1 MNSFRKSNLQNIT
14 NIFEA
19 KTGVELESAPVWRY
33 PIKKYVVIAAVL
45 VCSFTMTAFA
55 ASLFSSLSG
64 DDLSLSSTYE
74 GNGIVSIQVE
84 NKSDKDLNFQ
94 KQLKLMR
101 WSTSEEIAP
110 LSDNIIF
117 ENTEIK
123 ANTSGT
129 MTIDLSAAYD
139 FSVLEQPLVDDHYYF
154 VLTNN
159 NFLFGQDWMCSIEF
173 TEPIITPIQEPT
185 PINSSTSLRPTLLT
199 RLSGKRGTRNTCPIV
214 RSFST
219 IWMGM
224 LFLPLHHIFLSIC

>member
-1 MNSFRKSNLQNIT
+1 MNSFRKSNLQNIK
-14 NIFEA
+14 NIFEE

-101 WSTSEEIAP
+101 CLPVKKLPHCPTTS
-110 LSDNIIF
+110 
-117 ENTEIK
+117 
-123 ANTSGT
+123 
-129 MTIDLSAAYD
+129 
-139 FSVLEQPLVDDHYYF
+139 
-154 VLTNN
+154 
-159 NFLFGQDWMCSIEF
+159 
-173 TEPIITPIQEPT
+173 
-185 PINSSTSLRPTLLT
+185 SLRIRKLKQIPAA
-199 RLSGKRGTRNTCPIV
+199 R
-214 RSFST
+214 
-219 IWMGM
+219 
-224 LFLPLHHIFLSIC
+224 

>member
-1 MNSFRKSNLQNIT
+1 MNSFRKSNLQNIK
-14 NIFEA
+14 NIFEE

-159 NFLFGQDWMCSIEF
+159 NFLFGRIGCAVSNL
-173 TEPIITPIQEPT
+173 P
-185 PINSSTSLRPTLLT
+185 SLSLL
-199 RLSGKRGTRNTCPIV
+199 LYRNP
-214 RSFST
+214 
-219 IWMGM
+219 
-224 LFLPLHHIFLSIC
+224 PQ

>member
-1 MNSFRKSNLQNIT
+1 MNSFRKSNLQNIK
-14 NIFEA
+14 NIFEE

-129 MTIDLSAAYD
+129 MTIDLSACLLY
-139 FSVLEQPLVDDHYYF
+139 
-154 VLTNN
+154 
-159 NFLFGQDWMCSIEF
+159 
-173 TEPIITPIQEPT
+173 
-185 PINSSTSLRPTLLT
+185 TSDAADE
-199 RLSGKRGTRNTCPIV
+199 
-214 RSFST
+214 
-219 IWMGM
+219 
-224 LFLPLHHIFLSIC
+224 

>member
-1 MNSFRKSNLQNIT
+1 
-14 NIFEA
+14 
-19 KTGVELESAPVWRY
+19 
-33 PIKKYVVIAAVL
+33 
-45 VCSFTMTAFA
+45 MTAFA

-101 WSTSEEIAP
+101 WSTSEEIVP

-139 FSVLEQPLVDDHYYF
+139 FLY
-154 VLTNN
+154 
-159 NFLFGQDWMCSIEF
+159 
-173 TEPIITPIQEPT
+173 
-185 PINSSTSLRPTLLT
+185 
-199 RLSGKRGTRNTCPIV
+199 
-214 RSFST
+214 
-219 IWMGM
+219 
-224 LFLPLHHIFLSIC
+224 